1 MRRIIP
7 ILALLILLAA
17 AKDTATTAPRPLIHA
32 HAHNDYEHTRPLADA
47 LEQGFCSVEA
57 DVHLIQGHLLVA
69 HDPRAL
75 RPERTLQALYLDP
88 LKKRVVENGGRVY
101 RDGPTVTL
109 MIDVKSDAAQSY
121 AALKETLKPYESML
135 TVFRGDQVEPGAIT
149 IVISGNRDRATMA
162 GEAVRFA
169 ALDGFMG
176 DLDAAPPPPASLV
189 TWVSGQWKKSFTWKG
204 EGPIGEADA
213 AKLKALV
220 AKAHAQ
226 NRLIRFWDIPDC
238 QPVWQTLTEAG
249 VDLINTDDLPGLA
262 KFLNETK

>member
-7 ILALLILLAA
+7 VLALLILLAA
-17 AKDTATTAPRPLIHA
+17 KETAGPRPLLRA

-47 LEQGFCSVEA
+47 LDQGFCSVEA
-57 DVHLIQGHLLVA
+57 DIHVIQGHLLVS
-69 HDPRAL
+69 HDPREL
-75 RPERTLQALYLDP
+75 RPERTLQSLYLDP
-88 LKKRVVENGGRVY
+88 LKKRIAENGGRVY
-101 RDGPTVTL
+101 RDGPSVTL

-121 AALKETLKPYESML
+121 ASLKEALRPYEPML
-135 TVFRGDQVEPGAIT
+135 TVFRSDTIEPGAIM

-162 GEAVRFA
+162 GEAVRIA
-169 ALDGFMG
+169 ALDGKLE

-189 TWVSGQWKKSFTWKG
+189 PWVSGPWKKSFTWKG
-204 EGPIGEADA
+204 EGPISVEDA

-226 NRLIRFWDIPDC
+226 KRLIRFWDIPDREA
-238 QPVWQTLTEAG
+238 VWKILAEAG

-262 KFLNETK
+262 KFLNEMK